1 MDKNALLCRSA
12 DSASV
17 RSFCLKFTLG
27 DSNPP
32 NRDSNPFIP
41 FQLCLYSAH
50 PDLNPFH
57 MDSNPNTRTWI
68 FSSHFSSVCILLI
81 WIRILSIW
89 IRILTLKL
97 RFLSVLSVL
106 SEGFVL
112 GIIFIPETLSNLI
125 RNNNTSVL
133 VSSKSNKGSSISPFL
148 MMTKHY
154 QMNQETPPKLMHIQV
169 KSISIMLPLNIC
181 IHIKQKASPHIC
193 IHFSLPQISS
203 FFSPPF

>member
-1 MDKNALLCRSA
+1 MIR
-12 DSASV
+12 
-17 RSFCLKFTLG
+17 
-27 DSNPP
+27 
-32 NRDSNPFIP
+32 I
-41 FQLCLYSAH
+41 H
-50 PDLNPFH
+50 
-57 MDSNPNTRTWI
+57 
-68 FSSHFSSVCILLI
+68 SSHFISTFILLI

-89 IRILTLKL
+89 IRILTLEL
-97 RFLSVLSVL
+97 RFLSVL

-193 IHFSLPQISS
+193 IHFSLP
-203 FFSPPF
+203 